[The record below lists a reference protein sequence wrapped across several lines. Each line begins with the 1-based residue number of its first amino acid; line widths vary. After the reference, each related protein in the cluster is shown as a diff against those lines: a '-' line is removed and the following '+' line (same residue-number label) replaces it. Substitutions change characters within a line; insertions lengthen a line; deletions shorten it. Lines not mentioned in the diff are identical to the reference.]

1 MATTTRR
8 RRSSYDLT
16 PSWVT
21 PKRVTLALAA
31 VVLALVGTYGVRL
44 ALALG
49 HAFHQNPLSAVVN
62 ALGGG
67 GGSSVDTAR
76 KNLNRI
82 NIALYGYGG
91 DGHDGAYLSD
101 SIMIV
106 SIQPRAQGQPL
117 VAEIS
122 LPRDWYVPIQLGA
135 GHRAT
140 FGRINEAYADGMN
153 GQGPVDRTEQNAGA
167 AVANPTH

>member
-16 PSWVT
+16 PAWVT
-21 PKRVTLALAA
+21 PKRVLLIIGA
-31 VVLALVGTYGVRL
+31 VVVALVGTYGVRL

-49 HAFHQNPLSAVVN
+49 HAFHQDPLSAVVN

-67 GGSSVDTAR
+67 SGSSVDTAR
-76 KNLNRI
+76 KNLSRI
-82 NIALYGYGG
+82 NIVLYGYGG

-101 SIMIV
+101 SIMVV
-106 SIQPRAQGQPL
+106 SIQPQANGQPQ

-122 LPRDWYVPIQLGA
+122 LPRDWYVPIQLG
-135 GHRAT
+135 
-140 FGRINEAYADGMN
+140 N
-153 GQGPVDRTEQNAGA
+153 GKR
-167 AVANPTH
+167 